1 MELRLLRYFTVVAE
15 ELHFSR
21 AAARLHMAQPPL
33 SQQIKRLEEELGVQL
48 LARTRRRV
56 ELTGP
61 GHLFLASAREIL
73 AQVDRAV
80 LQAQRAA
87 RGEAGEIAIG
97 LVSSASYED
106 SLPRVLR
113 AYRERYPAVAITLH
127 EMSSGEQVDALR
139 EGRIQAGFLRPPLH
153 ELGITT
159 TTVLREPLV
168 AVLPADHRLA
178 GRRRIPLAALAE
190 DPFIMIPR
198 SHGLGILDLVMGAC
212 LAAGFAP
219 RIAQEAKEIQ
229 TVVGFVAAGF
239 GVSLLPGTVR
249 RLAHGGVAYVPLAPP
264 QVLIEIAAAHRSGDA
279 SPLLAAFLAVLR
291 ESVRVPGA
299 TPPGSAQTR
308 SAARAR

>member
-33 SQQIKRLEEELGVQL
+33 SQQIRRLEEELGVPL

-56 ELTGP
+56 ELTEP
-61 GHLFLASAREIL
+61 GRQFLASAREIL

-80 LQAQRAA
+80 LQVQRAA
-87 RGEAGEIAIG
+87 RGEVGEIAIG

-113 AYRERYPAVAITLH
+113 AYRERHPAVAITLH
-127 EMSSGEQVDALR
+127 ELSSGEQLVALR
-139 EGRIQAGFLRPPLH
+139 EGRIQVGFLRPPIH
-153 ELGITT
+153 EPGITT

-168 AVLPADHRLA
+168 AVLPADHPLA
-178 GRRRIPLAALAE
+178 ARRRVPLAALAQ

-212 LAAGFAP
+212 LKAGFTP
-219 RIAQEAKEIQ
+219 HIAQEGKEIQ
-229 TVVGFVAAGF
+229 TVMSFVAAGF

-249 RLAHGGVAYVPLAPP
+249 RLAHAGVAYVPLAPP
-264 QVLIEIAAAHRSGDA
+264 QVLIEIAAAHRSGDT
-279 SPLLAAFLAVLR
+279 SPLLAAFLAVLK
-291 ESVRVPGA
+291 ETLS
-299 TPPGSAQTR
+299 TSALAKSGPR
-308 SAARAR
+308 L

>member
-1 MELRLLRYFTVVAE
+1 MDLRLLRYFTVVAE

-33 SQQIKRLEEELGVQL
+33 SQQIKHLEEELGVQL

-56 ELTGP
+56 ELTEP
-61 GHLFLASAREIL
+61 GRQFLGSAREIL

-80 LQAQRAA
+80 LQVQRAS
-87 RGEAGEIAIG
+87 RGEVGEIAIG

-106 SLPRVLR
+106 TLPRVLR
-113 AYRERYPAVAITLH
+113 AYRERHPAVAITLH
-127 EMSSGEQVDALR
+127 ELSSGEQLEALR
-139 EGRIQAGFLRPPLH
+139 EGRIQVGFLRPPIH
-153 ELGITT
+153 EPGIIT

-168 AVLPADHRLA
+168 AVLPANHPLA
-178 GRRRIPLAALAE
+178 GRKRIPLAALAA

-198 SHGLGILDLVMGAC
+198 SHGLGILDLVMRAC
-212 LAAGFAP
+212 LEAGFIP

-229 TVVGFVAAGF
+229 TVVSFVAAGF

-249 RLAHGGVAYVPLAPP
+249 RLAHAGVAYAPLAPP

-291 ESVRVPGA
+291 ETVSGRRASPKGPGD
-299 TPPGSAQTR
+299 
-308 SAARAR
+308 RA

>member
-33 SQQIKRLEEELGVQL
+33 SQQIRHLEEELGVAL
-48 LARTRRRV
+48 LARTRRHV
-56 ELTGP
+56 ELTEP
-61 GHLFLASAREIL
+61 GRQFLASAQEIL

-87 RGEAGEIAIG
+87 RGEVGEIAIG

-106 SLPRVLR
+106 TLPRILR
-113 AYRERYPAVAITLH
+113 AYRERHPAVAITLH
-127 EMSSGEQVDALR
+127 EMSSGEQVAALR
-139 EGRIQAGFLRPPLH
+139 EGRIQVGLLRPPIH
-153 ELGITT
+153 EPGLAT

-178 GRRRIPLAALAE
+178 GRRRIPLAALA
-190 DPFIMIPR
+190 DAPFIMIPR

-212 LAAGFAP
+212 LAAGFTP

-229 TVVGFVAAGF
+229 TVVGFVAAGY
-239 GVSLLPGTVR
+239 GVSLMPRAVR
-249 RLAHGGVAYVPLAPP
+249 RLSHSGVAYVPLAPP
-264 QVLIEIAAAHRSGDA
+264 QVQIEVAAAYRQGDA
-279 SPLLAAFLAVLR
+279 SPLLAAFLAVLK
-291 ESVRVPGA
+291 ESPSGRTLAKSG
-299 TPPGSAQTR
+299 
-308 SAARAR
+308 RALS